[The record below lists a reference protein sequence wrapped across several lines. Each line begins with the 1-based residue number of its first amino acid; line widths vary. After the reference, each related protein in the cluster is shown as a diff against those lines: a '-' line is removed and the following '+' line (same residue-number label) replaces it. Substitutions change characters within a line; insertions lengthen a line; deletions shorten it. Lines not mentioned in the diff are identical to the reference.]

1 MIRRPPRSTLFP
13 YTTLF
18 RSLTVGTA
26 DRDEGHGL
34 LLTFGCSQDE
44 AQCDINLS
52 RSPLL
57 EHYPHL
63 ILIHAD
69 LAFASF
75 EAGFNAG
82 ARLDHSPQFPQRRL
96 LERHLVPLGR

>member
-1 MIRRPPRSTLFP
+1 MPPLPR
-13 YTTLF
+13 
-18 RSLTVGTA
+18 A
-26 DRDEGHGL
+26 
-34 LLTFGCSQDE
+34 
-44 AQCDINLS
+44 
-52 RSPLL
+52 
-57 EHYPHL
+57 HL

-96 LERHLVPLGR
+96 LERHLVPLGRCEVVMIAVAGALIVGTRRGPGFYGPFARGRHRVTTSHSSGPVRLRSI